1 MRLNSVGE
9 LGVLSAVVLRA
20 PSSMR
25 LFVLDDASLLLCCE
39 TPSSVVYIIRWCLK
53 EGGYMEQVHYEL
65 LGSGIVIK
73 LGDLRTETYI
83 WTGSVSTLSR
93 MLIINSRLFPCPC
106 ETVWQRY

>member
-1 MRLNSVGE
+1 
-9 LGVLSAVVLRA
+9 
-20 PSSMR
+20 
-25 LFVLDDASLLLCCE
+25 
-39 TPSSVVYIIRWCLK
+39 
-53 EGGYMEQVHYEL
+53 MEQVHYEL